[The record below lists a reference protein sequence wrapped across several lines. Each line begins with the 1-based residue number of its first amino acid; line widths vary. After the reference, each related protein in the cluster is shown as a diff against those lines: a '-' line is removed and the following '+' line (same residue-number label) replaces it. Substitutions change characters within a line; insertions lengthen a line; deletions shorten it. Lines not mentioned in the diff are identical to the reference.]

1 MNAEWPQCTGCG
13 WGLSPPA
20 PRNQP
25 SSSAL
30 NDMTEQQKRMVAFDD
45 WFAEAEK
52 DLAWRMRWMHCE
64 MRRDANH
71 EPTWKRRR
79 RS

>member
-1 MNAEWPQCTGCG
+1 MHRVWVGAVTTR
-13 WGLSPPA
+13 SA
-20 PRNQP
+20 QP
-25 SSSAL
+25 TEL
-30 NDMTEQQKRMVAFDD
+30 NDMTKQQKRMVAFDD

-71 EPTWKRRR
+71 EPTWKRRG